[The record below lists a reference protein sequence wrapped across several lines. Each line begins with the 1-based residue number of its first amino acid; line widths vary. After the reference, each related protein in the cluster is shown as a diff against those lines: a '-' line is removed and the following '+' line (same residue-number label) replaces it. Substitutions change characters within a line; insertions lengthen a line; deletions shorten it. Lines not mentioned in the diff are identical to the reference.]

1 MRVPSFL
8 LLLTL
13 LAASSTYAQTS
24 ADIAAAAKLFGA
36 LPLAED
42 VRLSPDGNAL
52 SLIAGIK
59 GRRTFAVW
67 HLDGRPPT
75 TLSTGSLEPAQ
86 LLWKGN
92 DRLLAS
98 VYFTDL
104 KNFVTAAGV
113 TRLLTL
119 NADGSGHRLVDF
131 GEVTSWGRS
140 AGQLQDR
147 LLSTLPSDPDRV
159 LIYASAPHTNLV
171 TVNVKTSAAA
181 AFEIGFDG
189 YGWMVDQQGVLRL
202 GEKTEYGE
210 HHFYYRPDATSEWVQ
225 VPKLDDKEKEPIWQ
239 LAFSPADP
247 NIAYMSMQ
255 HEDKTAEIYAVD
267 LRDGS
272 RKETIAAKAGE
283 AAFGIL
289 YKDRLIGYE
298 FGDTLPVYIDEQV
311 KKSFA
316 AVKKA
321 LPDHW
326 VQFVDRSDDG
336 QRYLFQAL
344 ASGEGLSYWLLDL
357 RTQPAQLR
365 PLFQAHDDIPAE
377 KVAAIR
383 RIAYKARDGLTIPG
397 LLTLPQGYQGG
408 PIPFIV
414 LPHGGPTAHDTAEF
428 DYMTQFLASLGYGV
442 LQPQFRGSDGYGLT
456 LRKAGYGQWGRKMQD
471 DIADGTRW
479 LIEQGYADKARIA
492 IAGFSYGGYAA
503 LMGGIRDPD
512 LYACVVAGA
521 PVADL
526 AQFVD
531 DQGYAYGRKT
541 SIPDVKDPEVP
552 LALISPVKRAREM
565 KSPVL
570 LMHGRLDFTVPVA
583 HSEAMERQ
591 LNFYGRPVEA
601 VYFDQADHY
610 FGRESDRVEML
621 RTMGE
626 FLVAHLP
633 ASK

>member
-1 MRVPSFL
+1 
-8 LLLTL
+8 
-13 LAASSTYAQTS
+13 
-24 ADIAAAAKLFGA
+24 
-36 LPLAED
+36 
-42 VRLSPDGNAL
+42 
-52 SLIAGIK
+52 
-59 GRRTFAVW
+59 
-67 HLDGRPPT
+67 
-75 TLSTGSLEPAQ
+75 
-86 LLWKGN
+86 
-92 DRLLAS
+92 
-98 VYFTDL
+98 
-104 KNFVTAAGV
+104 
-113 TRLLTL
+113 
-119 NADGSGHRLVDF
+119 
-131 GEVTSWGRS
+131 
-140 AGQLQDR
+140 
-147 LLSTLPSDPDRV
+147 
-159 LIYASAPHTNLV
+159 
-171 TVNVKTSAAA
+171 
-181 AFEIGFDG
+181 
-189 YGWMVDQQGVLRL
+189 
-202 GEKTEYGE
+202 
-210 HHFYYRPDATSEWVQ
+210 
-225 VPKLDDKEKEPIWQ
+225 
-239 LAFSPADP
+239 
-247 NIAYMSMQ
+247 
-255 HEDKTAEIYAVD
+255 
-267 LRDGS
+267 
-272 RKETIAAKAGE
+272 
-283 AAFGIL
+283 
-289 YKDRLIGYE
+289 
-298 FGDTLPVYIDEQV
+298 
-311 KKSFA
+311 
-316 AVKKA
+316 
-321 LPDHW
+321 
-326 VQFVDRSDDG
+326 
-336 QRYLFQAL
+336 
-344 ASGEGLSYWLLDL
+344 
-357 RTQPAQLR
+357 
-365 PLFQAHDDIPAE
+365 
-377 KVAAIR
+377 VAAIR

-531 DQGYAYGRKT
+531 DEGYAYGRKT
-541 SIPDVKDPEVP
+541 SIPDVKDPDVP

-591 LNFYGRPVEA
+591 LNFYGRPVKA

-610 FGRESDRVEML
+610 FGRETDRVEML

-626 FLVAHLP
+626 FLVAHLS